1 MESAAAVAGA
11 RWGPLTGAASGMT
24 RSRLKGI
31 RQRLKR
37 PLQTA
42 FSWGLTLPLDRRPRS
57 VRDLDGFTPARI
69 VASRTD
75 RIGDLL
81 CCSPLLLALHRRWP
95 DAELVVIA
103 GRKNR
108 AALAGLPFCREGP
121 VFRRDPASWA
131 GLAWWLARGSF
142 DLSVSLRAE
151 SMAGVWVAACSGAP
165 IRMVTHGTY
174 AHPAANLI
182 LGIDDFHQTTRY
194 CRAAAALG
202 FPPDEIRPVFM
213 IPAAA
218 EQRAA
223 EVVPTLAP
231 RAGAPLVGLQMPHR
245 GSRRH
250 AVRAWPLESVVE
262 LVRQLDADGCRVV
275 LCGTGD
281 ERAEAEIVKSRVPG
295 AVVAPAVPLAVFAA
309 VLRRLDLFIAQ
320 FTGTLHLADA
330 VGTSAVGF
338 GLEAQLEGWGLI
350 GSGHRCIGAPR
361 VSAIPVAAVLDAA
374 RALLARQ
381 RR

>member
-1 MESAAAVAGA
+1 V
-11 RWGPLTGAASGMT
+11 
-24 RSRLKGI
+24 
-31 RQRLKR
+31 
-37 PLQTA
+37 
-42 FSWGLTLPLDRRPRS
+42 D
-57 VRDLDGFTPARI
+57 DLDGATPRRI

-95 DAELVVIA
+95 DAELVVVA

-108 AALAGLPFCREGP
+108 AVLAGLPFCREGP

-131 GLAWWLARGSF
+131 RLAWWLGRNGC

-151 SMAGVWVAACSGAP
+151 SMAGVWVAAWSRAP
-165 IRMVTHGTY
+165 IRMVTHSTY
-174 AHPAANLI
+174 AYPAANLI

-202 FPPDEIRPVFM
+202 FPPEAIRPVFVV
-213 IPAAA
+213 PSEA
-218 EQRAA
+218 ERCAA
-223 EVVPTLAP
+223 EVMATLRP
-231 RAGAPLVGLQMPHR
+231 GDGRPLVGFQMPHR

-250 AVRAWPLESVVE
+250 AIRAWPLERVVE
-262 LVRQLDADGCRVV
+262 LVRQLDQDGCRVV

-281 ERAEAEIVKSRVPG
+281 ERTEAELVKAQVPG
-295 AVVAPAVPLAVFAA
+295 AAVAPAVPLAVFAA
-309 VLRRLDLFIAQ
+309 VQRRLDLFIAQ

-338 GLEAQLEGWGLI
+338 GLDSQVDGWGLI
-350 GSGHRCIGAPR
+350 GPRHRCIGAAR
-361 VSAIPVAAVLDAA
+361 VSAISTAALLDAA
-374 RALLARQ
+374 RALLP
-381 RR
+381 RRG